1 MSKPTADDRYESI
14 QEQLDPSRREEIHR
28 VMLETA
34 DRLRQRGVALSGRES
49 SDELASLLDA
59 VEEYELAVERRGGDL
74 MMDEPPEGERPQPDD
89 AHFALPRRRE
99 RESTSDYLVR
109 IQERTEMIRRH
120 RPLEP

>member
-14 QEQLDPSRREEIHR
+14 REELDPSRREEIHR

-89 AHFALPRRRE
+89 VHFALPRRRE